1 MAQSLLTPTMVTR
14 EILRVAHEKA
24 VFIKTTDQSYD
35 DSYAKTGAK
44 IGSSLKI
51 RQPNKYTV
59 RTGKALAVQDT
70 SETSVTLT
78 LATQKGV
85 DMNFSSAELTMQL
98 DDFSKRIVL
107 PATSVLVSNIESAYL
122 AYVTPLVYNLVGTAG
137 TTPASML
144 TIGQARGRLNQM
156 LAPQDERCIQMN
168 STGMAAMTNAY
179 STLFSPVAAIS
190 EQYKEGYIT
199 RNGGFDYYE
208 NQRIYQMVN
217 GSDVTGSTDA
227 SAAVTD
233 GGNTIDMHTLVAISA
248 QTNGE
253 VFTVAGVYACHP
265 ETKASLGYLQQFTII
280 GSSSN
285 NTLVS
290 PTIYL
295 TGANQNVCSSA
306 GAQLATTAF
315 NAQTVTFV
323 GSASTSYDQHLAYYK
338 EAFAFVT
345 ADLELPNGVHFAAR
359 EQMDGLSIRV
369 VRQYDINNDNIP
381 ARLDILH
388 GYEAIRPEWAV
399 RITG

>member
-14 EILRVAHEKA
+14 EILRIAHEEA

-35 DSYAKTGAK
+35 DSFAKTGAK

-51 RQPNKYTV
+51 RLPNKYIV
-59 RTGKALAVQDT
+59 RTGKALSVQDT

-78 LATQKGV
+78 SATQKGV
-85 DMNFSSAELTMQL
+85 DMNFSSAELTMEL
-98 DDFSKRIVL
+98 DDFSKRIAK
-107 PATSVLVSNIESAYL
+107 PAISVLVSNIESAYL

-156 LAPQDERCIQMN
+156 LAPQSDRCVQMN
-168 STGMAAMTNAY
+168 STAMAAMTNAY
-179 STLFSPVAAIS
+179 SVLFSPTAAIS

-199 RNGGFDYYE
+199 RNGGLDYYE

-217 GSDVTGSTDA
+217 GSDVTGTTDA
-227 SAAVTD
+227 AAAVTD
-233 GGNTIDMHTLVAISA
+233 GGNTINMNTLVAIST

-253 VFTVAGVYACHP
+253 VFTVAGIYACHP
-265 ETKASLGYLQQFTII
+265 ETKNSLGYLQQFTII
-280 GSSSN
+280 GSSVN

-290 PTIYL
+290 PAITL
-295 TGANQNVCSSA
+295 TGAYQNVCSSSS
-306 GAQLATTAF
+306 AQLAASSF
-315 NAQTVTFV
+315 NSQIVTFV
-323 GSASTSYDQHLAYYK
+323 GGASTSYDQHLAYYK

-345 ADLELPNGVHFAAR
+345 ADLELPNGVHFAGR
-359 EQMDGLSIRV
+359 EQMDGLSIRLL
-369 VRQYDINNDNIP
+369 RQYDINNDNIP